1 MCHVASS
8 QLRLGFGI
16 IFTLR
21 LKNILSLSDS
31 DKTASDSDEKMSD
44 SDKQATPKDIGWNHA
59 LLLAKLNAS
68 SLNVRSEIY
77 SVLPDNEE
85 LARSKY
91 F

>member
-1 MCHVASS
+1 
-8 QLRLGFGI
+8 
-16 IFTLR
+16 
-21 LKNILSLSDS
+21 
-31 DKTASDSDEKMSD
+31 MSD

-68 SLNVRSEIY
+68 SLNVLSEIY